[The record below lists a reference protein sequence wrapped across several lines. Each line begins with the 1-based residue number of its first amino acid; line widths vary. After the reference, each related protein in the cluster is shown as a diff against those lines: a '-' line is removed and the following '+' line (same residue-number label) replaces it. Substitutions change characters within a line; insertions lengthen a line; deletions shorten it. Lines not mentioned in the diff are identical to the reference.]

1 MEIRQMDYR
10 KLAITTFTVS
20 VALFSGCGDFL
31 DKKPLGVESSAD
43 FFKTQ
48 DQAILATNAV
58 YDATGWRYSQEIF
71 EWFLGDV
78 VSDDAEKGGE
88 NAADWAELQQLK
100 DFRAN
105 AANSISFGRWSE
117 LYQGIY
123 RANIVI
129 ERVPAIDMDPDLRA
143 RLVAEA
149 KFLRGFFYFQLVKTF
164 GGVPLVTKPLN
175 PSEYC
180 QARAP
185 IEACWAQIE
194 VDLDDASQVLPLKS
208 AYAASETGR
217 ATKGAADA
225 LLAKAY
231 IFQSKWADALARS
244 AAVIESGEYDLEPNY
259 ANNFKLSHENGIE
272 SVFEIQ
278 HAEFP
283 TTAYGD
289 LNEGQETSIYQGNR
303 NSTFFTGWGF
313 NCPTQNFVDEFE
325 LNDPRLKA
333 TVIFDNDI
341 IYEGTPVQQKADNSA
356 SPTGYSAKKY
366 MLEYQADKPEI
377 SNAPGNWRSIR
388 FADVLLFHAEAANE
402 TGNIDAAL
410 ESLNRVRRRVSM
422 PPVALR
428 DQGELRDAIFHERRV
443 ELGLEGHRFF
453 DLVRQ
458 GRAAEVLGE
467 NGFIEG
473 KHEYFPIPQLEL
485 DVCNKIVQN
494 PY

>member
-1 MEIRQMDYR
+1 MVRR
-10 KLAITTFTVS
+10 KNTVIILG
-20 VALFSGCGDFL
+20 VLGVLLTGCSEL
-31 DKKPLGVESSAD
+31 LNKKPLGVESSAD
-43 FFKTQ
+43 FLKTES
-48 DQAILATNAV
+48 QAILATTAV
-58 YDATGWRYSQEIF
+58 YDAAGWRNSQEIF

-100 DFRAN
+100 DFRGN

-117 LYQGIY
+117 SYQGIY

-129 ERVPAIDMDPDLRA
+129 DGVPNIDMDPELRA

-164 GGVPLVTKPLN
+164 GGVPLITRQLN

-180 QARAP
+180 QARSP

-194 VDLDDASQVLPLKS
+194 IDLEDASKVLPVKS
-208 AYAASETGR
+208 AYPASETGR

-231 IFQSKWADALARS
+231 IFQSKWADAMARS
-244 AAVIESGEYDLEPNY
+244 EMVIQSGEYDLEANY
-259 ANNFKLSHENGIE
+259 ADNFKMSHENGIE
-272 SVFEIQ
+272 SIFEIQ
-278 HAEFP
+278 HAEFA
-283 TTAYGD
+283 TSAYGD

-303 NSTFFTGWGF
+303 NATFFTGWGF

-325 LNDPRLKA
+325 LNDPRMKA
-333 TVIFDNDI
+333 TVVFDNDL
-341 IYEGTPVQQKADNSA
+341 IYETTPVQQKADNSA

-366 MLEYQADKPEI
+366 MLEYQASKPEI
-377 SNAPGNWRSIR
+377 SNSPANWRSIR

-402 TGNIDAAL
+402 LENSTASL

-422 PPVALR
+422 PAVTVTDPT
-428 DQGELRDAIFHERRV
+428 ELRDAIHHERRV

-458 GRAAEVLGE
+458 GRAAEVLAE
-467 NGFIEG
+467 NGFIAG

-485 DVCNKIVQN
+485 DVCNKVVQN